1 MSRIGQLLE
10 LKNLRERQA
19 AIEQREQERER
30 VVQNLI
36 DSYADLSERLR
47 TVEERKGPGR
57 PPKAQT

>member
-10 LKNLRERQA
+10 LKNLRQRQA
-19 AIEQREQERER
+19 DIEAREQERER

-36 DSYADLSERLR
+36 TSYTELSERLR
-47 TVEERKGPGR
+47 VLEERKGPGR